1 MRKSNRYILTLG
13 AVYLV
18 LSALGSAHAQQTT
31 PDQNRIWTTA
41 GSAGTLDKNDLGKV
55 SLVHSVVQL
64 GFTLAGNIPVAQNL
78 AKGPVGFP
86 LPTESAVIRY
96 NVTPVDGLFDA
107 PPVSFPSSQGV
118 QLKLRYLAVNA
129 QVIAKL
135 IEVDLATGAET
146 DRLTFNSNAFPA
158 VDGYH
163 VQQVGECGP
172 TWKFDFKAKA
182 YYIEATL
189 TQTPIF
195 VGSAAGIQVIRS
207 IITSVLDDK
216 ALFVASTSDALRL
229 LSRGLRPLARSIQVA
244 FPLYTSQ
251 FSGADPHNPSAAHK
265 RKHAGPANFG

>member
-1 MRKSNRYILTLG
+1 MQMRVSNRYIPTIG
-13 AVYLV
+13 AIYLV
-18 LSALGSAHAQQTT
+18 ICALGSAHAQQTT
-31 PDQNRIWTTA
+31 PDQNRIRTTV

-55 SLVHSVVQL
+55 SLGHSIVQL

-78 AKGPVGFP
+78 AKNPVGFP

-118 QLKLRYLAVNA
+118 QLKVRYLAVNA

-172 TWKFDFKAKA
+172 SWKFDFKAKA

-195 VGSAAGIQVIRS
+195 VGSAAGIQVIK
-207 IITSVLDDK
+207 ID
-216 ALFVASTSDALRL
+216 
-229 LSRGLRPLARSIQVA
+229 
-244 FPLYTSQ
+244 
-251 FSGADPHNPSAAHK
+251 N
-265 RKHAGPANFG
+265 NFCPG